1 MDSITLHSIY
11 GSADIMEIRGEF
23 ALKNVNQRERRKLE
37 WHSGYVNGYCGES
50 RTDFCA
56 LQISFGT
63 VQIFIGSYHFAQYL
77 A

>member
-37 WHSGYVNGYCGES
+37 
-50 RTDFCA
+50 
-56 LQISFGT
+56 
-63 VQIFIGSYHFAQYL
+63 
-77 A
+77 